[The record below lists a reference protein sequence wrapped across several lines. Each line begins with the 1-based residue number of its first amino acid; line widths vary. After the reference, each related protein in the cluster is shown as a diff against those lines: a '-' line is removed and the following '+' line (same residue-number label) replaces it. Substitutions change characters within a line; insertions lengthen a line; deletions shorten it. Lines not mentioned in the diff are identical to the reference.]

1 MPTEDKLLERLDRA
15 VRASRV
21 AETIERT
28 TLELGALLT
37 KDPRARLA
45 WRTVPLN
52 VYGHLPDEIA
62 SSWVFVLRA
71 NSTSGANG
79 IPTVQRVMSY
89 RGSADLQT
97 WDGRAW
103 EAHCLSS
110 GFDKSIDEMWLSIPT
125 NVWHRPIMND
135 TDWIVVSFHTAA
147 PETLIEERAA
157 DERTPGRV
165 RRVPSCMR
173 GEPRGKLSL
182 VRRNT
187 R

>member
-21 AETIERT
+21 ADTIERT
-28 TLELGALLT
+28 AVELGALLT
-37 KDPRARLA
+37 KDPLARLA
-45 WRTVPLN
+45 WRTVPLKM
-52 VYGHLPDEIA
+52 YGHLPDEIA

-71 NSTSGANG
+71 NSTSGAERHPNS
-79 IPTVQRVMSY
+79 IQRVMSY
-89 RGSADLQT
+89 SGSADLQT

-103 EAHCLSS
+103 ESHCLSS
-110 GFDKSIDEMWLSIPT
+110 GFDKSIDERWLSIPT

-157 DERTPGRV
+157 DDENPGKGSSGAQLYEGRTAR
-165 RRVPSCMR
+165 
-173 GEPRGKLSL
+173 
-182 VRRNT
+182 
-187 R
+187 

>member
-21 AETIERT
+21 ADTIERT

-45 WRTVPLN
+45 WPTVPLN

-71 NSTSGANG
+71 NSISGAERHPNS
-79 IPTVQRVMSY
+79 IQRVMSY

-103 EAHCLSS
+103 ESHCLSS
-110 GFDKSIDEMWLSIPT
+110 SFDKSIDERWLSIPT

-135 TDWIVVSFHTAA
+135 TDWTVVSFHTAA

-157 DERTPGRV
+157 DDENPGKGSSGAQLYEGRTAR
-165 RRVPSCMR
+165 
-173 GEPRGKLSL
+173 
-182 VRRNT
+182 
-187 R
+187 

>member
-37 KDPRARLA
+37 KDQRARLA

-71 NSTSGANG
+71 NSTSGAERHPNS
-79 IPTVQRVMSY
+79 IQRVMSY
-89 RGSADLQT
+89 SALLTCRRGMVELGNRIACQ
-97 WDGRAW
+97 
-103 EAHCLSS
+103 
-110 GFDKSIDEMWLSIPT
+110 
-125 NVWHRPIMND
+125 
-135 TDWIVVSFHTAA
+135 AA
-147 PETLIEERAA
+147 STSR
-157 DERTPGRV
+157 
-165 RRVPSCMR
+165 
-173 GEPRGKLSL
+173 
-182 VRRNT
+182 
-187 R
+187 

>member
-21 AETIERT
+21 ADTIERT

-52 VYGHLPDEIA
+52 AYGHLPDEIA
-62 SSWVFVLRA
+62 SSWGFVLRA
-71 NSTSGANG
+71 NSTSGAERHPNS
-79 IPTVQRVMSY
+79 IQRVMSY

-103 EAHCLSS
+103 ESHCLSS
-110 GFDKSIDEMWLSIPT
+110 GFDKSIDERWLSIPT

-157 DERTPGRV
+157 DDENPGKGSSGAQLYEGRTAR
-165 RRVPSCMR
+165 
-173 GEPRGKLSL
+173 
-182 VRRNT
+182 
-187 R
+187 

>member
-21 AETIERT
+21 ADTIERT
-28 TLELGALLT
+28 TLGLGALLT

-71 NSTSGANG
+71 NSTSGAERHPNS
-79 IPTVQRVMSY
+79 IQRVRSY
-89 RGSADLQT
+89 RGSAHLQT

-103 EAHCLSS
+103 ESHCLSS
-110 GFDKSIDEMWLSIPT
+110 GFDKSIDERWLSIPT

-135 TDWIVVSFHTAA
+135 TDWIVVPFHPAA

-157 DERTPGRV
+157 DDENPGKGSSGAQLYEGRTAR
-165 RRVPSCMR
+165 
-173 GEPRGKLSL
+173 
-182 VRRNT
+182 
-187 R
+187 